1 MNFRQIS
8 KTPQL
13 IVLLTFISL
22 VSCKKSILSST
33 GSNESNAATLSDT
46 STSAENAYYDVLNT
60 AFVGVSDNSSV
71 WSTNLIHP
79 GQTSTFSTEGNG
91 LSHLGCAIYS
101 IDDTIPGHYP
111 KTMSL
116 DFGAGCSS
124 GDGIV
129 RKGKITY
136 LFTGSIFKPN
146 SSITVTFSQY
156 AVNGYGIQGAYQITN
171 NSSIANGITFTTKVT
186 NGIITYPDASN
197 FHYNHNRTYTMTAG
211 ASTPSI
217 ISDDVY
223 SISGNSSFSASDGSS
238 LVSTITTPLVKAVSC
253 HYVSAGVVSFVYDNA
268 FNGTIDFGNG
278 TCDNLATLK
287 VGSISR
293 IITLR

>member
-1 MNFRQIS
+1 MNVRHIY

-13 IVLLTFISL
+13 IVLLTFICL
-22 VSCKKSILSST
+22 VSCKKSIISST
-33 GSNESNAATLSDT
+33 GSNESSAATLSDT

-71 WSTNLIHP
+71 WSTTLIHQ

-91 LSHLGCAIYS
+91 LSHQGCAIYS
-101 IDDTIPGHYP
+101 IDDTVQGHYP

-129 RKGKITY
+129 RKGKISY
-136 LFTGSIFKPN
+136 LFSGSLFTPN
-146 SSITVTFSQY
+146 SSITVTFNQY
-156 AVNGYGIQGAYQITN
+156 SVNGYWIQGAYQITN
-171 NSSIANGITFTTKVT
+171 NSSIANGISFTTKVT
-186 NGIITYPDASN
+186 NGIITYPDATN
-197 FHYNHNRTYTMTAG
+197 FHYNHNRTFTMTAG

-223 SISGNSSFSASDGSS
+223 SISGNSSFSKSDGS
-238 LVSTITTPLVKAVSC
+238 VSST
-253 HYVSAGVVSFVYDNA
+253 
-268 FNGTIDFGNG
+268 
-278 TCDNLATLK
+278 
-287 VGSISR
+287 ISR
-293 IITLR
+293 IKLEKTKNTEE